1 MNLFDI
7 ILHGVRRQKGKKAF
21 LAAAMVL
28 CLATVLT
35 LASFVS
41 IQRSVLER
49 EFDEYGANIVIT
61 PKTDDLILSYGGVS
75 LSGIV
80 TRLTEIP
87 RGEIDAIRTI
97 HEAKNIWAV
106 SPKLIGVVAVS
117 SSAGP
122 VDALLVGVEFEEE
135 GKIKAWWEIEGRFP
149 ETGGDVLL
157 GSAAA
162 AKLELAAGDP
172 ILIYG
177 KTLTVSGVL
186 KTTGSQDDGA
196 VILRND
202 VAGDILG
209 RPGAYSLV
217 EVAALCSECPI
228 EIIVDQI
235 AQVMPSADVKP
246 IRQVMEQRMRSVAQ
260 FERFTIA
267 LLAILIALCAL
278 LIFTTVTGSVVER
291 RKEIGI
297 FRALGYS
304 RRHIMKTVL
313 FESLMIGTAAGITGI
328 AAALVV
334 LRYFLSGWT
343 GISAA
348 DIAAEPILFAAGFA
362 GLLLLVLVST
372 IIPARR
378 AAAVDPVQAL
388 AGF

>member
-1 MNLFDI
+1 M
-7 ILHGVRRQKGKKAF
+7 
-21 LAAAMVL
+21 
-28 CLATVLT
+28 
-35 LASFVS
+35 
-41 IQRSVLER
+41 
-49 EFDEYGANIVIT
+49 
-61 PKTDDLILSYGGVS
+61 
-75 LSGIV
+75 
-80 TRLTEIP
+80 
-87 RGEIDAIRTI
+87 
-97 HEAKNIWAV
+97 
-106 SPKLIGVVAVS
+106 
-117 SSAGP
+117 
-122 VDALLVGVEFEEE
+122 
-135 GKIKAWWEIEGRFP
+135 
-149 ETGGDVLL
+149 
-157 GSAAA
+157 
-162 AKLELAAGDP
+162 
-172 ILIYG
+172 
-177 KTLTVSGVL
+177 
-186 KTTGSQDDGA
+186 
-196 VILRND
+196 
-202 VAGDILG
+202 
-209 RPGAYSLV
+209 

-235 AQVMPSADVKP
+235 ARVMPSADVKP

-313 FESLMIGTAAGITGI
+313 FESLLIGTAAGITGI
-328 AAALVV
+328 TAALVV